1 MRRFVLFMSLILV
14 PTSLIVVYG
23 CGDAGKARV
32 EVAKKKILDQID
44 DALGKMDVQKAE
56 IDTGIKSAKQALE
69 GVRRAKIKAQVS
81 AEQLDEKVR
90 PFQDKIARCD
100 ESLAKLRDAIK
111 ADKSADFAGK
121 TYSVAQL
128 NEMAGKV
135 IQARKEAADQIK
147 GFDAARANMQK
158 VVATITRQQQDLES
172 RLTKLQA
179 ANSKLDSEMA
189 AAKAMKQASAT
200 MGDANASLSDNLDEL
215 EKKIAVL
222 SADVRAD
229 LAGESEK
236 WSDAKTDKAI
246 SDVDAFIQATQRPAD
261 TVAEIDRILGPAK
274 K

>member
-1 MRRFVLFMSLILV
+1 MTLS
-14 PTSLIVVYG
+14 
-23 CGDAGKARV
+23 ARWTCKRPRST
-32 EVAKKKILDQID
+32 AASSRPSK
-44 DALGKMDVQKAE
+44 
-56 IDTGIKSAKQALE
+56 ALE

-90 PFQDKIARCD
+90 PLQEKIARCD
-100 ESLAKLRDAIK
+100 ESLVRLRDAIK
-111 ADKSADFAGK
+111 ADKPADFAGK
-121 TYSVAQL
+121 TYTVAQL

-135 IQARKEAADQIK
+135 IQARREADDQIK

-158 VVATITRQQQDLES
+158 VVATIAKQQQELES
-172 RLTKLQA
+172 RIGKLQA

-189 AAKAMKQASAT
+189 AAKAMKQASAS

-229 LAGESEK
+229 LPGESEK

-246 SDVDAFIQATQRPAD
+246 NDVDTFIQATQRPTD
-261 TVAEIDRILGPAK
+261 TLAEIDRILGPAK

>member
-1 MRRFVLFMSLILV
+1 MRRLLLFLALGLV
-14 PTSLIVVYG
+14 PTALVFLYG

-32 EVAKKKILDQID
+32 DVAKKKLLDQID

-56 IDTGIKSAKQALE
+56 IDNGIKSAKQALNE
-69 GVRRAKIKAQVS
+69 VRKAKIKAQVS
-81 AEQLDEKVR
+81 AEQLDEKVS
-90 PFQDKIARCD
+90 PYQDKIARCD
-100 ESLAKLRDAIK
+100 ESLARLRDAIK
-111 ADKSADFAGK
+111 ADKPADFAGK
-121 TYSVAQL
+121 TYNVAQL

-189 AAKAMKQASAT
+189 AAKAMKQASAS

-222 SADVRAD
+222 SGDVRAE
-229 LAGESEK
+229 LQGESEK
-236 WSDAKTDKAI
+236 WSEAKTDKAI
-246 SDVDAFIQATQRPAD
+246 NDVDAFIQATRQPTD
-261 TVAEIDRILGPAK
+261 TIAEIDRILGPAK